1 MKARTFQPP
10 PETEVWL
17 EEMLAHA
24 KSKRDETL
32 SEMNDLMSDAELEL
46 AA

>member
-1 MKARTFQPP
+1 M
-10 PETEVWL
+10 WL

-24 KSKRDETL
+24 KGNKRDETL
-32 SEMNDLMSDAELEL
+32 SEMNDLLSDVELGL